1 MIILCP
7 ERYYALLGK
16 QAREVTSDRPDF
28 QRQLLAVRSHTSHQ
42 IPQNFSLLGNR
53 RIGGGAW
60 GGGGARLGGAITPT
74 YRRIKTT

>member
-7 ERYYALLGK
+7 ERYYALVGK

-53 RIGGGAW
+53 RIGGGAC
-60 GGGGARLGGAITPT
+60 GGGGACALGGGDYT
-74 YRRIKTT
+74 YL